1 MLVNKPK
8 SPINITA
15 GRTATA
21 ILAVTLMISFG
32 ALAITPEEQGYQIA
46 EAVDVRDKG
55 FADSVASVRMELT
68 NAAGESVSRDLT
80 IYNLEVDNDG
90 DKSITLFN
98 SPQDVKGTALLTWSH
113 ALDADE
119 QWLFLPALK
128 RVKRISSKNKS
139 GPFMGS
145 EFAFEDLASQELAK
159 YRYEYLGSEPFNGI
173 DTFVVKRYPQYENS
187 GYSHQIS
194 WIDQSTLNI
203 LKTEYYDRSERHL
216 KTLLQ
221 ENYRKYSGQIWRSHL
236 MTMINHQSGKKTT
249 LTWGEYQFGNGLT
262 DSWFNQNRLKN
273 LR

>member
-1 MLVNKPK
+1 MIVIKPMSLIHISAKQAIAALCAATLFTSVN
-8 SPINITA
+8 A
-15 GRTATA
+15 
-21 ILAVTLMISFG
+21 LAVT
-32 ALAITPEEQGYQIA
+32 PEERGYQIA
-46 EAVDVRDKG
+46 QAVDVRDKG
-55 FADSVASVRMELT
+55 YADSVANVRMDLT

-113 ALDADE
+113 ALEADE

-145 EFAFEDLASQELAK
+145 EFAFEDLASQELDK
-159 YRYEYLGSEPFNGI
+159 YRYEYVGSEPFNGV
-173 DTFVVKRYPQYENS
+173 DTFVLKRYPQYENS
-187 GYSHQIS
+187 GYSYQVS

-203 LKTEYYDRSERHL
+203 LKTDYYDRSERHL

-221 ENYRKYSGQIWRSHL
+221 EDYRNYTGQIWRSHL

-249 LTWGEYQFGNGLT
+249 LTWGQYQFGNGLT